1 MGGKLRVI
9 KEHFELL
16 FQQGI
21 VRPSSNQWANPLHM
35 VPKLKDDWRAT
46 GHFRKLN
53 AETTLD
59 RYPILLIKDISHHLH
74 GKNISMLDLELDSR
88 YR

>member
-59 RYPILLIKDISHHLH
+59 RSLPDPAHQGYLPPSTWEEHL
-74 GKNISMLDLELDSR
+74 
-88 YR
+88 YA